1 MNEQLTISGH
11 PDSFYNGA
19 YVRVEDWNGHPHFLK
34 SNSAAHLYFYATNGM
49 WLLDNNQQ
57 FSQNL

>member
-19 YVRVEDWNGHPHFLK
+19 YVRVEDWDGHPHFLK
-34 SNSAAHLYFYATNGM
+34 SNGAAHLYFWGGSSDIG
-49 WLLDNNQQ
+49 WW
-57 FSQNL
+57 